1 MDKFINPTKPAE
13 IEIEKDEPVVVSCG
27 HIADGGWSRRVE
39 EFQLNIFDTDRAQIS
54 NLLAH
59 SYAIRSSLPT

>member
-27 HIADGGWSRRVE
+27 QITNRR
-39 EFQLNIFDTDRAQIS
+39 
-54 NLLAH
+54 
-59 SYAIRSSLPT
+59 IRTGEVIPN